1 METERQAQRAERQQ
15 QRADNNRRQAVGF
28 FALLLLAVAFAVV
41 VVRKNR
47 SIRQKNLA
55 LVGQIDEAMAYRQ
68 KYEALKRLAAP
79 PTPAETEAP
88 TLSDA
93 DALAAA
99 TDDAL
104 FDRLRHVIETERLYL
119 DPTFDRQALISRY
132 GLTKERIGAAF
143 AKGSD
148 HPSLSAYV
156 AQLRL

>member
-1 METERQAQRAERQQ
+1 MPTTPSAC
-15 QRADNNRRQAVGF
+15 
-28 FALLLLAVAFAVV
+28 LPTPP
-41 VVRKNR
+41 
-47 SIRQKNLA
+47 
-55 LVGQIDEAMAYRQ
+55 
-68 KYEALKRLAAP
+68 AAP
-79 PTPAETEAP
+79 PTPAETDAP

-156 AQLRL
+156 AQLRLEYAYQLLIAQPDLSLEEVAIRSGFSSRKFFSDRFKSHFGMSPTEFRLAHQ